1 MSDAWFFEVLP
12 NRPPPFADEC
22 LSGYLL
28 RLAHANGFTIF
39 WDLISELFPS
49 WRRPQQIS
57 MLLWEYPLAEWG
69 RIPLRIQLP
78 VAALNRLTVAPWIE
92 KFRSPPDLTCSIYFS
107 PGHFLKGVV
116 HHGLCV
122 CPLCLQEQPYIR
134 LPWRLAPVTACVKHG
149 CLLQD
154 HCSTCGSQ
162 LTAAEQA
169 SQYMRCSSCRT
180 DLRILP
186 VVPITDEIL
195 EKQTQLFSSVS
206 FLLDPL
212 VTLTKGVGNLSQDEN
227 CLPAELVGLKFHYL
241 RSQLGFS
248 IQSLTRKLGVPHGV
262 LSALEQGGRPPF
274 RLYLTY
280 LEALSQSWPALA
292 ALQVPTEFLLQLQ
305 TQRHYHLRLCPNPA
319 CPNHQPQTN
328 PRVILLADL
337 PERQAARF
345 HCKDC
350 GQNFTRSYD
359 GKLLTKTRRP
369 LIRPGEPP
377 TVPKPAE
384 AIAILKTWGLQGDNN
399 RQIAHRLGW
408 GEKTVRM
415 YWIALDIEKQVHQAQ
430 SLRREKEK
438 QERISDFRTRLERIL
453 PTLLNTDEMISL
465 RQIDRTL
472 GLGCDYLHSRPDL
485 TAWVQSLIR
494 SHNVRVR
501 QKQKEDTT
509 SRIMQALDEMKSS
522 NRLVKAAEIAQ
533 KAGLTYSKLR
543 ENFPELLLIL
553 HQALVEH
560 RSWLQALQL
569 KTQIEQI
576 DAAASRLTANGVRL
590 NYKVILQE
598 AGLSSHSSNLPPI
611 RDALL
616 RWMGV
621 FAPRD

>member
-1 MSDAWFFEVLP
+1 MADAWFFEVFP
-12 NRPPPFADEC
+12 NRPPPFQEEC

-39 WDLISELFPS
+39 WDFISELFPS
-49 WRRPQQIS
+49 WKKPQQIS
-57 MLLWEYPLAEWG
+57 MLLWEYPLEEWG
-69 RIPLRIQLP
+69 RIPLRTQLP

-92 KFRSPPDLTCSIYFS
+92 KFRSPPNQTHSIYYS

-116 HHGLCV
+116 HHGLYV
-122 CPLCLQEQPYIR
+122 CPLCLQEQPFIR
-134 LPWRLAPVTACVKHG
+134 LNWRLAPITACVTHG

-162 LTAAEQA
+162 LTAAEQT
-169 SQYMRCSSCRT
+169 SQYLRCSSCGT
-180 DLRILP
+180 YLRMLP
-186 VVPITDEIL
+186 VVPIADEFL
-195 EKQTQLFSSVS
+195 EKQKQRLSSLS
-206 FLLDPL
+206 FLLDPM
-212 VTLTKGVGNLSQDEN
+212 VTLTQGVGNLSQDESYS
-227 CLPAELVGLKFHYL
+227 PTQLVGLKFHYL

-248 IQSLTRKLGVPHGV
+248 IQALAHKLSIPHGA
-262 LSALEQGGRPPF
+262 LSVLEQGGRAPL
-274 RLYLTY
+274 RIYLNY
-280 LEALSQSWPALA
+280 LEALSSSWPALA

-305 TQRHYHLRLCPNPA
+305 ARRHVHLRLCPNLA
-319 CPNHQPQTN
+319 CPNHQPQTD
-328 PRVILLADL
+328 PRIFLLADL
-337 PERQAARF
+337 PQRQAARF
-345 HCKDC
+345 RCKEC
-350 GQNFTRSYD
+350 GRSFTRSYD

-384 AIAILKTWGLQGDNN
+384 AIALLKTWGLQGDAN

-415 YWIALDIEKQVHQAQ
+415 YWIALDIEEQVHRAQ
-430 SLRREKEK
+430 RLRREKEK
-438 QERISDFRTRLERIL
+438 QERIADLRTRLEQIL
-453 PTLLNTDEMISL
+453 PTLLSTNEMISL
-465 RQIDRTL
+465 RQVDRML

-509 SRIMQALDEMKSS
+509 ARILQALDEMISS
-522 NRLVKAAEIAQ
+522 NRLVKSAEITQ
-533 KAGLTYSKLR
+533 KAGLTYQKLHT
-543 ENFPELLLIL
+543 NFPELLPIL
-553 HQALVEH
+553 HQSLVEH
-560 RSWLQALQL
+560 RSWLLALQL

-576 DAAASRLTANGVRL
+576 DAAASRLTTNGVRL

-598 AGLSSHSSNLPPI
+598 AGLSIHSPNLPPI

-616 RWMGV
+616 RWMGT